1 MSEALSTVVKEACAA
16 AEHDR
21 TRLMDVVNQVQSRL
35 GAVPSPAMDLIAA
48 ELGCRRVEVE
58 AVVSFYA
65 FLSAEAQGKVV
76 IRVCNDVV
84 DRQEGADAVLEAFAD
99 ALGIRPGETT
109 PDGKITLTTTPCIGM
124 SDQAPAALVNSEVF
138 VELNPSK
145 ARQLALELK
154 AHGDPHRGIT
164 KLGDGNNAHALVHSM
179 VRNNIQQAGPVI
191 FAEFSSGTALRKALA
206 MTPQEVI
213 RDVKASRVRGRGG
226 AGFPTGMKWDFARAA
241 TGDRK
246 VVLCN
251 ADEGEPGTFKDRAI
265 LTERSALVFEG
276 MTIAGYAVGADLGI
290 LYLRAEYLYLR
301 AFLEDALAQRRAAG
315 LLGKS
320 VGGKAGFDFDI
331 RIQMGAG
338 AYVCGEETALISS
351 CEGLRGDP
359 KNRPP
364 FPAQEGYLR
373 RPTVVNNVETFCCV
387 ARVLEQGAGWF
398 AQLGS
403 KGTSGTKLLS
413 VSGDC
418 KRPGIYEVPFG
429 TSLAAL
435 LTLADAEDTAA
446 VQVGGPSGQMVGPA
460 DFKRTIC
467 YDDLATGGS
476 IMIFNSTRDVL
487 KIAREFVEFFC
498 EESCGYCTPC
508 RVGNELLKERLD
520 AIIAG
525 RGEPTDLAYL
535 EEIGAVMKL
544 ASRCGLGQTSANP
557 VLTTIKNFRPA
568 YDARLRAPTHGEQRR
583 FDFAAAVA
591 GAERIAG
598 HASVQHGAHGR
609 PGAAE

>member
-16 AEHDR
+16 AGHDR

-35 GAVPSPAMDLIAA
+35 GAVPSPAMNLIAT

-65 FLSAEAQGKVV
+65 FLSPTPQGKVV

-84 DRQEGADAVLEAFAD
+84 DRLEGADAVLQAFSD
-99 ALGIRPGETT
+99 ALGIQPGETT
-109 PDGKITLTTTPCIGM
+109 PDGKITLTATPCIGM
-124 SDQAPAALVNSEVF
+124 SDQAPAALVNAEVF

-145 ARQLALELK
+145 ARQIVQELRT
-154 AHGDPHRGIT
+154 HGDPRRVIT

-179 VRNNIQQAGPVI
+179 VRNNIQQTGPVI
-191 FAEFSSGTALRKALA
+191 FADFTAGTALRKALA

-241 TGDRK
+241 AGERK

-251 ADEGEPGTFKDRAI
+251 GDEGEPGTFKDRAI
-265 LTERSALVFEG
+265 LTERASLVFEG

-290 LYLRAEYLYLR
+290 LYLRGEYLYLR
-301 AFLEDALAQRRAAG
+301 AFLEEALAQRRAAG
-315 LLGKS
+315 LLGEA

-351 CEGLRGDP
+351 CEGQRGDP

-418 KRPGIYEVPFG
+418 MRPGIYEVPFG
-429 TSLAAL
+429 TSLADLLAL
-435 LTLADAEDTAA
+435 AGAEDAAA

-476 IMIFNSTRDVL
+476 IMVFNSSRDVL

-535 EEIGAVMKL
+535 EEIGGVMKL

-557 VLTTIKNFRPA
+557 VLTTIKNFRAA

-583 FDFAAAVA
+583 FDLAAAVA

-598 HASVQHGAHGR
+598 HDSVQHGTHEQ
-609 PGAAE
+609 PGSAE